1 MRYNYTKRA
10 FFAWLTLMLSFTA
23 LGLSAQTKE
32 ISTQKELLEALQHS
46 TTRVDEIKELHITE
60 EGIAIDTIV
69 DVNPGTFHMYGGP
82 LYRAEGYTDVM
93 IKVINGGNISFE
105 NTLDGN
111 QVPCNSPIL
120 QIQEGGSATLSEG
133 AYIQGAYCNKHT
145 TKSIIQTKTIISAVE
160 NHGFFTL
167 NGGIICSNRI
177 ETNSTKTTIDDSNI
191 VIWPPKPGMI
201 YYNYSTIESDGT
213 LTLKDGLMVN
223 NTAYYDIRDEGTTYL
238 YGETN
243 IGGNIQLNTEPIILC
258 SALKQ
263 PITILTTFSE
273 GKVLLKGTNVS
284 SSYRITA
291 SDLEKIRVT
300 KMEEEGYT
308 LKLENN
314 QVLLTKKDE
323 ENNIITTAEELQEA
337 IYQAITNVETHLII
351 AEEGITI
358 DETIIIKS
366 NGKFYMSGG
375 PLNRASDF
383 LGYILDVR
391 EGADITIAN
400 TIDGK
405 KVESSN
411 PLLQIQHGGK
421 VTLRGTLQNN
431 YGFEHALAVSNMG
444 TFTLNGGIM
453 QGCKGNSNYLFMN
466 FGTLYL
472 TEGKLVD
479 NTCDGS
485 VYMEA
490 STTKSVNTYLA
501 SRGVTLGEI
510 ERQMFVSEGS
520 PIRFTSAL
528 EYPLTLHT
536 NMNNNRVIAVGENN
550 YQLTQNDI
558 ENIHIVNGQ
567 ILGQTVKLENN
578 QVVLSSGESD
588 GTIKT
593 PEELQE
599 AIDKANGTEDNP
611 TIIELE
617 EITIVKPIT
626 IKDKYIRFVGGT
638 LTWGGST
645 PGSSM
650 ILINGGGLTID
661 KTTINGGNTGTG
673 DYIMVCLINIQGGA
687 TVTMNDGSILKGA
700 GLTEDVSTIWI
711 FDGNFIMNGGS
722 IEYNYFY
729 GNISMASVIS
739 VYKGHFVMT
748 GGYIQNN
755 YGDNFRVVG
764 IFGYTN
770 REAYLEYYGGT
781 IYKNN
786 GGHIDFNGGY
796 WLITSSNPN
805 HIIAQTVVILST
817 YDVIHLNKSLTF
829 EITFNIGEDLKLPDK
844 FALIQGYNYTITES
858 DLKYIIIPEGYKLI
872 LEDNI
877 IYLIKEN
884 ASGITTQEE
893 LQDAIDNS
901 KGTSSSPEFIDLGD
915 SKIQIYSSIII
926 KDKYVVLVDG
936 TLVNAA
942 SADLRMFDV
951 RSGLIRLA
959 GTVLDGNKSASHGY
973 CTLIDMNGGTCQ
985 IVEDTKLTNAYAS
998 GGSEAVVVVD
1008 QGTLEFNSGSIQGNE
1023 SEGGDIVW
1031 VSGNGKFSMN
1041 GGIISGNKN
1050 TGRYIMASIQMTNGV
1065 MGINGGTIV
1074 DNIGNLYGLY
1084 VTKDFTLKGDANI
1097 SEVIILNNNS
1107 KILISSSLKR
1117 IVTIGFMKTN
1127 MPSGTI
1133 VATGTNNYQ
1142 LTAADVKY
1150 LKHRYDN
1157 QYSFSLNGNNIVI
1170 TNLNAANKTF
1180 NVKWESYPNGS
1191 IRADKATA
1199 KENETVTVTVTP
1211 NTGYYVNSN
1220 AVRYNEIYALTATSK
1235 ENVYTFKMPPSDVNI
1250 SVQFLPKNIIVKPMP
1265 PIIYPNPIP
1274 EGGNEGGLKPDN
1286 TIDDIDELLEAFGN
1300 GNHEL
1305 TPEAEVPEILDGPIG
1320 DAVKEGE
1327 NKGDDVIGTIEELI
1341 DHVAKD
1347 NNGNILK
1354 SEKIKE
1360 IPGGCILRFFLPDRL
1375 IVSEQL
1381 RANGGAN
1388 YYILRECDGEV
1399 VTIIPTYNQENNT
1412 LTFKTDKMGIFVVM
1426 NGKNSVGNENIQTS
1440 QLEIN
1445 TTNGHLQIKGLPS
1458 GEYYSIYDLSG
1469 KLLKQ
1474 DISDGS
1480 SILYQPSL
1488 DGIYI
1493 IATEHYGNA
1502 KIRVNK

>member
-32 ISTQKELLEALQHS
+32 ISTQEELLEALKTKPLRAGTVENLQIEKS
-46 TTRVDEIKELHITE
+46 FVV
-60 EGIAIDTIV
+60 DTILPIKG
-69 DVNPGTFHMYGGP
+69 NFRMFGEP
-82 LYRAEGYTDVM
+82 LYRAEGFTDPMFM
-93 IKVINGGNISFE
+93 IYNGGNISFE

-133 AYIQGAYCNKHT
+133 
-145 TKSIIQTKTIISAVE
+145 
-160 NHGFFTL
+160 
-167 NGGIICSNRI
+167 GIICGATCGVTTANITKVKVPSYSAAVF
-177 ETNSTKTTIDDSNI
+177 NSGTFILDGGSICANNTTK
-191 VIWPPKPGMI
+191 
-201 YYNYSTIESDGT
+201 YSKIIGSDGT
-213 LTLKDGLMVN
+213 LTLKKGSFTN
-223 NTAYYDIRDEGTTYL
+223 NNA
-238 YGETN
+238 
-243 IGGNIQLNTEPIILC
+243 
-258 SALKQ
+258 
-263 PITILTTFSE
+263 
-273 GKVLLKGTNVS
+273 
-284 SSYRITA
+284 
-291 SDLEKIRVT
+291 
-300 KMEEEGYT
+300 GYT
-308 LKLENN
+308 LRIWGDFNLYGNTFIEGDIDFTSPIQLYSTLQHDLRIGSVLKEGDIVMEGAGNYKITQADLSKLKVNLPTSDNLSLALKNN
-314 QVLLTKKDE
+314 QIIVISK
-323 ENNIITTAEELQEA
+323 ENSTITTAEELQEA
-337 IYQAITNVETHLII
+337 IDQATTNVETRLII
-351 AEEGITI
+351 AEDGISI
-358 DETIIIKS
+358 DKTIIVKTG
-366 NGKFYMSGG
+366 GKFYMSGG
-375 PLNRASDF
+375 PLNRASNF

-391 EGADITIAN
+391 EGADITIDN
-400 TIDGK
+400 TISGK
-405 KVESSN
+405 NIENSN
-411 PLLQIQHGGK
+411 PLLYIQNGGK
-421 VTLRGTLQNN
+421 VTLRGVLGYNR
-431 YGFEHALAVSNMG
+431 GIEHALAVFNAG
-444 TFTLNGGIM
+444 LFTLNGGII
-453 QGCKGNSNYLFMN
+453 QGNSGKNNHVIYN
-466 FGTLYL
+466 IGQLYL
-472 TEGKLVD
+472 TEGKLID
-479 NTCDGS
+479 NICDGS
-485 VYMEA
+485 VYIEG

-578 QVVLSSGESD
+578 QAVLASGEDD

-626 IKDKYIRFVGGT
+626 IEDKYIRFVGGS

-673 DYIMVCLINIQGGA
+673 GYRMVSLINIQGGA
-687 TVTMNDGSILKGA
+687 TVTMNDGAILKGA
-700 GLTEDVSTIWI
+700 GLTEDVSAVWI
-711 FDGNFIMNGGS
+711 FNGNFIMNGGS

-739 VYKGHFVMT
+739 IYKGHFVMM

-770 REAYLEYYGGT
+770 REAYFEYYGGT
-781 IYKNN
+781 IYKND

-805 HIIAQTVVILST
+805 YIVAHTVVILST
-817 YDVIHLNKSLTF
+817 YNVIHLNKSLMF
-829 EITFNIGEDLKLPDK
+829 KITFTISTNLKLPNK
-844 FALIQGYNYTITES
+844 FALIQGYNYTIKES
-858 DLKYIIIPEGYKLI
+858 DLKYIIIPEGYNLV

-877 IYLIKEN
+877 IYLVKEN

-901 KGTSSSPEFIDLGD
+901 KGTSSSPEFIDLGN

-959 GTVLDGNKSASHGY
+959 GTVLDGNKSNTHGY
-973 CTLIDMNGGTCQ
+973 CTLIEMNGGTCQ
-985 IVEDTKLTNAYAS
+985 IVEDTKLTNSLAR
-998 GGSEAVVVVD
+998 GGSEAIITVAH
-1008 QGTLEFNSGSIQGNE
+1008 GTLEFNSGTITGNN
-1023 SEGGDIVW
+1023 SEGGDIIW

-1041 GGIISGNKN
+1041 GGTISGNRN
-1050 TGRYIMASIQMTNGV
+1050 TGRYIMASIEMTNGM
-1065 MGINGGTIV
+1065 MGINSGTIK
-1074 DNIGNLYGLY
+1074 DNITNGNYLYGIY
-1084 VTKDFTLKGDANI
+1084 VTKDFTLKGDADI
-1097 SEVIILNNNS
+1097 KEVIILNDNS
-1107 KILISSSLKR
+1107 KLLIPSALKHT
-1117 IVTIGFMKTN
+1117 VTVGFMKSN

-1133 VATGTNNYQ
+1133 VATGTNNYK
-1142 LTAADVKY
+1142 LTETDVKY
-1150 LKHRYDN
+1150 FAYRYAN
-1157 QYSFSLNGNNIVI
+1157 KYSFALSDNNIII
-1170 TNLNAANKTF
+1170 TNLDAVGRTFTITCKNYLYGTLKT
-1180 NVKWESYPNGS
+1180 
-1191 IRADKATA
+1191 DKTTA

-1211 NTGYYVNSN
+1211 NKGYHVNEAS
-1220 AVRYNEIYALTATSK
+1220 VRYNEIHELSK
-1235 ENVYTFKMPPSDVNI
+1235 TNNANVFTFKMPASNAVI
-1250 SVQFLPKNIIVKPMP
+1250 SAQFLPENITINP
-1265 PIIYPNPIP
+1265 PSSEEDFDKEKDPT
-1274 EGGNEGGLKPDN
+1274 PDN
-1286 TIDDIDELLEAFGN
+1286 VITDLPGLIDALGE
-1300 GNHEL
+1300 GNHEI
-1305 TPEAEVPEILDGPIG
+1305 TPEAHPVDRDDLNRDID
-1320 DAVKEGE
+1320 DKVTKGE
-1327 NKGDDVIGTIEELI
+1327 NNGDDYIGTLEELI
-1341 DHVAKD
+1341 NIVTKD
-1347 NNGNILK
+1347 NGGNVLTSK
-1354 SEKIKE
+1354 VIKE
-1360 IPGGCILRFFLPDRL
+1360 IPGGCVIRLYLPDRL

-1381 RANGGAN
+1381 RASGGAN

-1412 LTFKTDKMGIFVVM
+1412 LTFKTDKMGTFVVM

-1480 SILYQPSL
+1480 PILYQPRIE
-1488 DGIYI
+1488 GIYI
-1493 IATEHYGNA
+1493 ITTEHYGNA
-1502 KIRVNK
+1502 KIRLNK